1 MPGAYAHITAVNIA
15 SETYRVQA
23 AGISREAAIALG
35 RYKGFLELGAV
46 SPDYPYLDVGF
57 GSSAKKWADKMH
69 YTNTGFMVGHGIE
82 HLFSVR
88 QEAREK
94 CIAWLLGYA
103 AHLVADLTIHPIVEL
118 RVGPYHENAADH
130 RTCEMHQDAY
140 IFNRMNVGE
149 VGASEHLDSGISRC
163 CGKDDSSLDEDIK
176 ALWLAMLSSNYP
188 DEFETNRPDPDSWH
202 SGFKT
207 IVDTVEEG
215 YKLFPIARHVA
226 ADKGLTYPARENIDS
241 SFIEELKTP
250 SGTAHYD
257 EIFDRAVSN
266 IIQMWKQISDDL
278 NQKEPTILA
287 QLGNW
292 NLDTGRD
299 ENGQLVYWG
308 VA

>member
-15 SETYRVQA
+15 SETHRLQS
-23 AGISREAAIALG
+23 AGISREASIALG

-46 SPDYPYLDVGF
+46 SPDYPYLDIGF

-69 YTNTGFMVGHGIE
+69 YRDTGYMIGHGIE
-82 HLFSVR
+82 HLSSVG
-88 QEAREK
+88 QAAREK

-118 RVGPYHENAADH
+118 RVGPYHENAGDH

-140 IFNRMNVGE
+140 IFDRLELGPIGV
-149 VGASEHLDSGISRC
+149 SEHLDSGISRC
-163 CGKDDSSLDEDIK
+163 CGDDDSLLDEDIK
-176 ALWLAMLSSNYP
+176 ALWLAMLSTNYP
-188 DEFETNRPDPDSWH
+188 DDFSSNEPDPDSWH
-202 SGFKT
+202 AGFKK

-226 ADKGLTYPARENIDS
+226 ADKGLTYPASNNIDQ
-241 SFIEELKTP
+241 SFIEDLKTP
-250 SGTAHYD
+250 LGAAHYD
-257 EIFDRAVSN
+257 QIFDKAVSN
-266 IIQMWKQISDDL
+266 ITQMWKQISDDL
-278 NQKEPTILA
+278 NQQEPELIA
-287 QLGNW
+287 HLGNW